1 MLLKS
6 VVLSYLAAIVAVGW
20 GQTCTKVGLFRN
32 PIDCTKFYKCVG
44 LWQNSYHFNC
54 PPGLV
59 FDETISNC
67 NWPYQAAPCKSGPA
81 FGGGAVTQAPQ
92 PVEPGGG
99 GGGGGGGGYGGGGTW
114 SVGIT
119 PGESHYLISW
129 L

>member
-32 PIDCTKFYKCVG
+32 PNDCTKFYKCVG

-54 PPGLV
+54 PHGLV
-59 FDETISNC
+59 FDETICSC
-67 NWPYQAAPCKSGPA
+67 NWPYKAAPCKNGPA
-81 FGGGAVTQAPQ
+81 VGGGAAT
-92 PVEPGGG
+92 GGG
-99 GGGGGGGGYGGGGTW
+99 GGDSSNG
-114 SVGIT
+114 VT
-119 PGESHYLISW
+119 PGESQYLNANW